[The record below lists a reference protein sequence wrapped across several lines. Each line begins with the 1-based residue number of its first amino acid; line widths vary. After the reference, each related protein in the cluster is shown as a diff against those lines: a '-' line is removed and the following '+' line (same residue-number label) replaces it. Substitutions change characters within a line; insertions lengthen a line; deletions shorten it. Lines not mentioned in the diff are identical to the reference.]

1 MLLFYPAGWAMDRFG
16 RVHVA
21 VPSMLVLGVGM
32 ALIPLAGSFTGLV
45 VVGLILGVGNG
56 IGSGIL
62 MTLGADASPVEGR
75 AQFLGGWR
83 LMGDLG
89 WAAGPALVSLAAAV
103 LSLGAAAVLMGGLA
117 WMGAAWLRIWVP
129 RYDPTRARRET

>member
-1 MLLFYPAGWAMDRFG
+1 
-16 RVHVA
+16 
-21 VPSMLVLGVGM
+21 
-32 ALIPLAGSFTGLV
+32 
-45 VVGLILGVGNG
+45 
-56 IGSGIL
+56 